1 MNLPLKFARRYLF
14 AKRSTNA
21 INIITGIAVFGVAVG
36 AAALVLVL
44 SVFNGFE
51 DLINGMFSAVNPDVR
66 VTPAQGKTF
75 DVDTS
80 LMARLESIEGIE
92 VISQTLEE
100 VAFFEYKD
108 NRDFGI
114 LKGVDDRYKFITG
127 IDSMVREGSFRLEE
141 NGRALAVL
149 GLGMRNNLGVNID
162 DLFSPISIHMPKRK
176 ASTFDP
182 KPFRTLRAYPYG
194 TFIIQQ
200 DFDNQYVITS
210 LEFARQLLALPDRVS
225 ALEMKLYPGFDTPAT
240 YEAIQEVMGPDFEV
254 KNRYQQEESFM
265 KLMKMEK
272 WLSYA
277 IVSLMMLMVSFNI
290 IGALWMI
297 VLEKQK
303 DIAIL
308 KSMGATENTVRNIF
322 LAEGGLL
329 CGLGIAIGFG
339 FAILA
344 FLLQKSFG
352 IVSIPG
358 NMLVDAYPIS
368 MRFVDFLVVAIT
380 VLIIGLLASLPPAL
394 KAKRVSPIVRE
405 E

>member
-36 AAALVLVL
+36 AAALILVL

-66 VTPAQGKTF
+66 ITIAQGKTF
-75 DVDTS
+75 EVDSTM
-80 LMARLESIEGIE
+80 MARLEAIDGIE

-108 NRDFGI
+108 NQDFGI
-114 LKGVDDRYKFITG
+114 LKGVDDQYRLVTG
-127 IDSMVREGSFRLEE
+127 IDSMVREGNFKLRE
-141 NGRALAVL
+141 NGRDLAVL
-149 GLGMRNNLGVNID
+149 GLGMRNNLGVNVD
-162 DLFSPISIHMPKRK
+162 DLFTPLSVHMPKRK
-176 ASTFDP
+176 VGLFETQL
-182 KPFRTLRAYPYG
+182 FRTRFAYPYG
-194 TFIIQQ
+194 TFIVQQ
-200 DFDNQYVITS
+200 DFDNQYVVTS
-210 LEFARQLLALPDRVS
+210 LDFARELLAMPNRVS
-225 ALEMKLYPGFDTPAT
+225 ALEVRLFPGFSTRAT
-240 YEAIQEVMGPDFEV
+240 FQAIEAAIGPDFEV
-254 KNRYQQEESFM
+254 KNRYQQEEAFM
-265 KLMKMEK
+265 KLMQMEK

-308 KSMGATENTVRNIF
+308 KSMGAADSTVRNIF
-322 LAEGGLL
+322 LTEGLL
-329 CGLGIAIGFG
+329 LCAIGLIVGFG
-339 FAILA
+339 FAISA
-344 FLLQKSFG
+344 YLLQKSYG
-352 IVSIPG
+352 LISIPG
-358 NMLVDAYPIS
+358 NVLVDAYPIS
-368 MRFVDFLVVAIT
+368 MRGVDFLIVTAT
-380 VLIIGLLASLPPAL
+380 VLSIGLLASIPPAL
-394 KAKRVSPIVRE
+394 KARRVQAIIRE

>member
-36 AAALVLVL
+36 AAALILVL

-66 VTPAQGKTF
+66 ITIAQGKTF
-75 DVDTS
+75 EVDSTM
-80 LMARLESIEGIE
+80 MARLEAIDGIE

-108 NRDFGI
+108 NQDFGI
-114 LKGVDDRYKFITG
+114 LKGVDDQYRLVTG
-127 IDSMVREGSFRLEE
+127 IDSMVREGNFKLRE
-141 NGRALAVL
+141 NGRDLAVL
-149 GLGMRNNLGVNID
+149 GLGMRNNLGVNVD
-162 DLFSPISIHMPKRK
+162 DLFTPLSVHMPKRK
-176 ASTFDP
+176 VGLFETQL
-182 KPFRTLRAYPYG
+182 FRTRFAYPYG
-194 TFIIQQ
+194 TFIVQQ
-200 DFDNQYVITS
+200 DFDNQYVVTS
-210 LEFARQLLALPDRVS
+210 LDFARELLAMPNRVS
-225 ALEMKLYPGFDTPAT
+225 ALEVRLFPGFSTRAT
-240 YEAIQEVMGPDFEV
+240 FQAIEEAIGPDFEV
-254 KNRYQQEESFM
+254 KNRYQQEEAFM
-265 KLMKMEK
+265 KLMQMEK

-308 KSMGATENTVRNIF
+308 KSMGAADSTVRNIF
-322 LAEGGLL
+322 LTEGLL
-329 CGLGIAIGFG
+329 LCAIGLIVGFG
-339 FAILA
+339 FAISA
-344 FLLQKSFG
+344 YLLQKSYG
-352 IVSIPG
+352 LISIPG
-358 NMLVDAYPIS
+358 NVLVDAYPIS
-368 MRFVDFLVVAIT
+368 MRGVDFLIVTAT
-380 VLIIGLLASLPPAL
+380 VLSIGLLASIPPAL
-394 KAKRVSPIVRE
+394 KARRVQAIIRE